1 MGEDRA
7 MTHGTERRR
16 PGPHVNARLIVFPE
30 SSHSRERSAIKRDRL
45 CRLRSSTLTSAPR
58 TLGGITAMNE
68 KEALFNRHPLQRS
81 ARHYSTR
88 RMLFGLVG
96 VISLAALGCSWSVAY
111 AQRHIPQGRSRGNI
125 YISCNGGPASQQGDV
140 SFRKILENIGPGAG
154 AKDGLV
160 VASKSRGEGDE
171 PDYFVRRCDSSCG
184 GGMLSLKRQYTWT
197 RDSALTIKTLLAH
210 FLPERYLSP
219 WAFYP
224 YSSAKSDDSTAVLLI
239 EPLVRAYISSQSELQ
254 MLSTRSGDLLS
265 GGLNEP
271 KFGTDGTAFMGDWGR
286 PQRCVHVHLP

>member
-1 MGEDRA
+1 
-7 MTHGTERRR
+7 
-16 PGPHVNARLIVFPE
+16 
-30 SSHSRERSAIKRDRL
+30 
-45 CRLRSSTLTSAPR
+45 
-58 TLGGITAMNE
+58 
-68 KEALFNRHPLQRS
+68 
-81 ARHYSTR
+81 
-88 RMLFGLVG
+88 
-96 VISLAALGCSWSVAY
+96 
-111 AQRHIPQGRSRGNI
+111 
-125 YISCNGGPASQQGDV
+125 
-140 SFRKILENIGPGAG
+140 
-154 AKDGLV
+154 
-160 VASKSRGEGDE
+160 
-171 PDYFVRRCDSSCG
+171 
-184 GGMLSLKRQYTWT
+184 MLSLKRQYTWT